1 MLFCLL
7 IFMSFSSLAK
17 WKVEGLDSGI
27 ADNVKLHLNS
37 LTFPN
42 NEFELAQFEERV
54 RELTT
59 TALRAYSYYKA
70 DIKIENLNRASFES
84 DGVLIK
90 VSPGT
95 KVKVTKVQLKLDQ
108 ESTQTAY
115 FPEELKQVLQSFKAM
130 QGLPLDQS
138 KYDGLKSRLQS
149 FASIFGYFDFVL
161 SQHQIKI
168 NLANN
173 EAEVHWAL
181 QFGERYKFGNLDYL
195 TDDKGRTLVEAVMPY
210 MHGDYFNQQL
220 LGEFTQSVRQTA
232 YYESVVI
239 RANLDAMTAQQKQ
252 DNIVPIEALL
262 KTKPRDT
269 YQFGIGASTDS
280 GPRITMNWKR
290 PWVNLKGH
298 SLSSELYFSAPK
310 KTIALGYTIPMANP
324 LNDFFKVQVGVQ
336 QLSEEQRDSETYTL
350 AAQRQ
355 FGAKQENDWDK
366 IVFLR
371 YEYERFVQGIDEEQ
385 STQLLLPGI
394 TLNRVRKRG
403 DLFIDWGDRQQL
415 TIESASDRV
424 ISDINIVRLTARTKW
439 IRTYGKHRLIFRGDA
454 GAIVTNNFERVPSSL
469 RFFAGG
475 DQSIRGFSLNSLSE
489 KRIDDATGELE
500 LVGARFLSVASTE
513 YAYQLYDDWRAAVF
527 VDAGS
532 ADDDFGKSLAY
543 GVGAGAHWLSPIGT
557 VRLYVARGFSDE
569 ENTWRVHLT
578 IGPGI

>member
-1 MLFCLL
+1 M
-7 IFMSFSSLAK
+7 
-17 WKVEGLDSGI
+17 DSGI
-27 ADNVKLHLNS
+27 AENVKLHLNS
-37 LTFPN
+37 VTFPD
-42 NEFELAQFEERV
+42 NEYELAQFEERV

-70 DIKIENLNRASFES
+70 DVQIENVNKAAFE
-84 DGVLIK
+84 DEGVLIK
-90 VSPGT
+90 VTLGE
-95 KVKVTKVQLKLDQ
+95 KVKVSSVQLDIDQ
-108 ESTQTAY
+108 ASTQTAH
-115 FPEELKQVLQSFKAM
+115 FPEELKQVLQNFKAM
-130 QGLPLDQS
+130 QGSPLDQS

-149 FASIFGYFDFVL
+149 FALIFGYFDFKL
-161 SQHQIKI
+161 NQHQIKI
-168 NLANN
+168 NLAKNQ
-173 EAEVHWAL
+173 AQVRWDL
-181 QFGERYKFGNLDYL
+181 RFGERHKFGKLDYL
-195 TDDKGRTLVEAVMPY
+195 TEDKGSSLVAAVMPY
-210 MHGDYFNQQL
+210 KKGDYFNQQL
-220 LGEFTQSVRQTA
+220 LGEFTQSVRQTG

-239 RANLDAMTAQQKQ
+239 RANLDGMTPQQKA
-252 DNIVPIEALL
+252 DKVVPIEALL
-262 KTKPRDT
+262 RTKPRDT

-290 PWVNLKGH
+290 PWVNLRGH

-336 QLSEEQRDSETYTL
+336 QLNEEQRDSENYTL

-403 DLFIDWGDRQQL
+403 ELFIDWGDRQQF
-415 TIESASDRV
+415 TVESASDRV
-424 ISDINIVRLTARTKW
+424 ISDINVLRLTARTKW
-439 IRTYGKHRLIFRGDA
+439 IRTYGKHRFILRGDV
-454 GAIVTNNFERVPSSL
+454 GAIVTNDFEQVPSSM

-489 KRIDDATGELE
+489 KRIDEATGLPE

-532 ADDDFGKSLAY
+532 ADDDFGKSPAY

-557 VRLYVARGFSDE
+557 VRLYVARGFTDE
-569 ENTWRVHLT
+569 ENTWRLHLI

>member
-1 MLFCLL
+1 M
-7 IFMSFSSLAK
+7 
-17 WKVEGLDSGI
+17 DSDI
-27 ADNVKLHLNS
+27 AENVKLHLNS
-37 LTFPN
+37 LTFPE
-42 NEFELAQFEERV
+42 NEYELAQFEERV

-59 TALRAYSYYKA
+59 TALRAYSYYNA
-70 DIKIENLNRASFES
+70 DIKIKNLDKVSFEG
-84 DGVLIK
+84 DGAVIK
-90 VSPGT
+90 VSLGE
-95 KVKVTKVQLKLDQ
+95 KVKVANIQLDIDKA
-108 ESTQTAY
+108 STQTPY
-115 FPEELKQVLQSFKAM
+115 FPGELQQVLQSFKAM

-149 FASIFGYFDFVL
+149 FALIFGYFDFIL
-161 SQHQIKI
+161 NQHQIKI
-168 NLANN
+168 NLAKNQ
-173 EAEVHWAL
+173 AEIHWDL
-181 QFGERYKFGNLDYL
+181 RFGERYKFGNLSYL
-195 TDDKGRTLVEAVMPY
+195 TEYRGSSLVEAVMPY
-210 MHGDYFNQQL
+210 ESGDYFNQQL
-220 LGEFTQSVRQTA
+220 LSEFTQSVRQTA
-232 YYESVVI
+232 YYENVVI
-239 RANLDAMTAQQKQ
+239 RANLDAMSAQQKV
-252 DNIVPIEALL
+252 DRMVPIEALL

-290 PWVNLKGH
+290 PWVNLRGH

-324 LNDFFKVQVGVQ
+324 LNDFFKVQVGIQ
-336 QLSEEQRDSETYTL
+336 QLNEEQRDSETYTL

-355 FGAKQENDWDK
+355 FGAKQEKDWDK

-403 DLFIDWGDRQQL
+403 ELFIDWGDRQQL
-415 TIESASDRV
+415 TIEGASDKV
-424 ISDINIVRLTARTKW
+424 ISDINVVRLTARTKW
-439 IRTYGKHRLIFRGDA
+439 IRTFDKHRFILRGEV
-454 GAIVTNNFERVPSSL
+454 GAIATNDFERVPSSM

-489 KRIDDATGELE
+489 RRIDEATNEVE

-513 YAYQLYDDWRAAVF
+513 YAYQLSDDWRAAVF

-557 VRLYVARGFSDE
+557 VRLYVARGLSE
-569 ENTWRVHLT
+569 VENTWRLHFT